1 MDALLVCPRLV
12 SLLASVW
19 ILGPAAATGTKVY
32 VPTAAILLLHRTNM
46 CKGWGT
52 GFGNKSG
59 AMISMYCFAV
69 SNMVLD
75 TIIFAIPMAV
85 YLRPGTSRRQI
96 LALGAL
102 FTLGSVYVKVCCQE
116 NTH

>member
-1 MDALLVCPRLV
+1 MP
-12 SLLASVW
+12 SQ
-19 ILGPAAATGTKVY
+19 
-32 VPTAAILLLHRTNM
+32 
-46 CKGWGT
+46 GWGT
-52 GFGNKSG
+52 GFSDKKG

-85 YLRPGTSRRQI
+85 YLRPGISRQKV

-102 FTLGSVYVKVCCQE
+102 FTLGSVYAQHYRRID
-116 NTH
+116 NH